1 MDKNKNLH
9 PNDITILK
17 KIYEKKDD
25 ELLQKFSRS
34 LPFQDSI
41 IDRWERA
48 KKLGFGEGTSIY
60 NSSFVFGNV
69 KIGNNTWI
77 GPNTMLDGSSDILQI
92 GSFCSLSAGVHIYTH
107 DSVLW
112 ALSGGEIDKKIGPV
126 TIEDRCY
133 IGSQS
138 IITKGIKIGFQ
149 SVIAANSLVNSDVPE
164 KTIYGGSPAKKIG
177 YISGTEKKPELV
189 FEKLKSIT

>member
-1 MDKNKNLH
+1 M
-9 PNDITILK
+9 
-17 KIYEKKDD
+17 
-25 ELLQKFSRS
+25 
-34 LPFQDSI
+34 
-41 IDRWERA
+41 
-48 KKLGFGEGTSIY
+48 
-60 NSSFVFGNV
+60 
-69 KIGNNTWI
+69 
-77 GPNTMLDGSSDILQI
+77 
-92 GSFCSLSAGVHIYTH
+92 
-107 DSVLW
+107 W

>member
-92 GSFCSLSAGVHIYTH
+92 GSFCSLSATY
-107 DSVLW
+107 
-112 ALSGGEIDKKIGPV
+112 
-126 TIEDRCY
+126 
-133 IGSQS
+133 
-138 IITKGIKIGFQ
+138 
-149 SVIAANSLVNSDVPE
+149 
-164 KTIYGGSPAKKIG
+164 
-177 YISGTEKKPELV
+177 
-189 FEKLKSIT
+189 

>member
-9 PNDITILK
+9 PNEITILK

-48 KKLGFGEGTSIY
+48 RKLGFGEGTSIY

-92 GSFCSLSAGVHIYTH
+92 GSFCSLSAGVHVYTH

-189 FEKLKSIT
+189 FEKIKSIT